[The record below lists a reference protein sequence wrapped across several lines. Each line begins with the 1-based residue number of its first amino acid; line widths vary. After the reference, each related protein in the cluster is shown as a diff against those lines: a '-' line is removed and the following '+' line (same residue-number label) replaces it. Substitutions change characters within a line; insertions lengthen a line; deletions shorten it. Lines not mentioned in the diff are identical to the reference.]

1 MTGAQAK
8 ELAQAGFD
16 QAGDGES
23 FPYVLT
29 VKGGGELEDS
39 QTYQVAFPMD
49 SYTGETAE
57 ACAAEV
63 REGSLRNFLR
73 EYLEKQKMVS
83 PDDSW
88 E

>member
-1 MTGAQAK
+1 MWISTRK
-8 ELAQAGFD
+8 I
-16 QAGDGES
+16 
-23 FPYVLT
+23 PR
-29 VKGGGELEDS
+29 
-39 QTYQVAFPMD
+39 
-49 SYTGETAE
+49 GETAE